1 MNRGA
6 CAIDAPKTGIT
17 VEGYQPPPD
26 AIRDVELL
34 MQHSSIDI
42 GGVEYITD
50 SRDGT
55 RYYYDI
61 NALSNFVADGPNV
74 IGFDPFAKLVD
85 WLEAEAGFELSVFT
99 GGTPEKNEA
108 LPVQL

>member
-1 MNRGA
+1 LNRAA

-17 VEGYQPPPD
+17 VEGFNPPAE

-34 MQHSSIDI
+34 MQHSRIDI

-50 SRDGT
+50 SRDGQ

-61 NALSNFVADGPNV
+61 NALSNFVADGPRV

-85 WLEAEAGFELSVFT
+85 WLEAEAGITTAVS
-99 GGTPEKNEA
+99 A
-108 LPVQL
+108 